1 MKLSHVVIIA
11 LSTFAAGSQA
21 VIDAAVVTS
30 VKDAILADV
39 ATASTAGFAVMA
51 VVLATSIGMS
61 LLGRFVSKGA
71 SGG

>member
-1 MKLSHVVIIA
+1 MKFTHVVLIA
-11 LSTFAAGSQA
+11 LSTVAAGSQA
-21 VIDAAVVTS
+21 AIDAAVVTS

>member
-1 MKLSHVVIIA
+1 MKLSHVVVIA
-11 LSTFAAGSQA
+11 LSTVAAGSQA
-21 VIDAAVVTS
+21 AIDAAVVTS

>member
-1 MKLSHVVIIA
+1 MKFAHVVIIA
-11 LSTFAAGSQA
+11 LSTVAAGSQA
-21 VIDAAVVTS
+21 AIDAAVVTT
-30 VKDAILADV
+30 VKDSILADV
-39 ATASTAGFAVMA
+39 ATASTAGFSVMA

>member
-1 MKLSHVVIIA
+1 MKLSTALIIA
-11 LSTFAAGSQA
+11 LGTVGSVVHA
-21 VIDAAVVTS
+21 EIDATAVTAIKS
-30 VKDAILADV
+30 SILADV
-39 ATASTAGFAVMA
+39 ATAAAAGFSVMA